1 MKIDVHNVHLG
12 PDVSEPTV
20 ALPSSDEATTKMPSV
35 KQVAF
40 IHFQTSHDRN
50 RARSRNPTLERISVS
65 MRVLIMTGISR
76 TRLTATLRRVPSYQT
91 LHYRYYYFRLQKQPE
106 VLMQSAP
113 TEKWPVHHVWIV
125 GISTEAQRP
134 SGLATVVLK
143 KLQKVHIPEMT

>member
-1 MKIDVHNVHLG
+1 MLTKIEAHNIHLG

-20 ALPSSDEATTKMPSV
+20 ALPSSDEATTKMPSM

-40 IHFQTSHDRN
+40 IHFQTSRDRN
-50 RARSRNPTLERISVS
+50 RARSRHPTLEHISVS
-65 MRVLIMTGISR
+65 MGVLIYLQARPMTGISR
-76 TRLTATLRRVPSYQT
+76 TRLAATPRRVPSCQT
-91 LHYRYYYFRLQKQPE
+91 LHHRYCYFRLQKKPE

-113 TEKWPVHHVWIV
+113 TEKWLVHHVWLV

-143 KLQKVHIPEMT
+143 KL